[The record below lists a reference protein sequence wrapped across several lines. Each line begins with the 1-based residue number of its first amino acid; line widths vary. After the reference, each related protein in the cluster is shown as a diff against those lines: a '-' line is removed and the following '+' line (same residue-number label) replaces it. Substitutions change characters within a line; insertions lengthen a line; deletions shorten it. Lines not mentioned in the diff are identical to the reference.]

1 MSDVTTV
8 LPRKSPTRLTGLL
21 HGTLLLIVYCVIAH
35 LSLQLSFAAT
45 NVSPVWPPSGIA
57 IAALLIMGPR
67 YWPVIAAGAWLVN
80 AIGFSQSGAALPAAV
95 TTSLMIAAG
104 NTLEAVLGSVLIRR
118 IWRQR
123 GVFADV
129 VGVFLFVGAAALAA
143 AVSALAGAS
152 ALLQGGFIGWDGFF
166 NVMTTWWLGNIVGI
180 LVLTS
185 LFVAWFRYRPPGAI
199 RGGFGGAVILL
210 LLIVTVT
217 VMIFVPDFGDRS
229 DKQLM
234 MFLYVPCLAM
244 AAYCYGLRGVTSIS
258 LVLTAAAVTAT
269 LKGHGPFVSGSTNA
283 SMVALDSFLLLWVSC
298 GLVLAADITER
309 ARTSTL
315 KIRDLLLPWLAL
327 MVALGAT
334 AFAWRIAMVSTERV
348 VSEEFNHR
356 VSSIQAR
363 ISDRMKDYEQV
374 LKGAAGL
381 FYASTDVTWR
391 EWSRYVQELQLE
403 DGYPGIQGV
412 GYAAYLDSGKE
423 KNAFVEKVRSEGFA
437 EFTIE
442 PEGKRS
448 ILTPVTYLEP
458 YDWRNQRAHGY
469 DMFSESI
476 RRKALSQA
484 RDSGKA
490 AMTGKITLVQ
500 ETDVGTQAGFL
511 MYLPIYA
518 GGRVP
523 ATVAERRAQMRG
535 FVYSPFRMNDLID
548 GILTGAYPDIGITI
562 FDGAEVLPEQQ
573 LFRNDSL
580 DASDVPESARRQ
592 TVRDVAVADRQWL
605 VQVEALPEFESGVD
619 YQKAQIVLA
628 GGILISL
635 LLFSFVRALV
645 VTRSRALALAEQM
658 TAALRQ
664 SESKFS
670 SMAESAS
677 EALFMLDNE
686 GRIYSW
692 NRAAER
698 IFGYS
703 EAEIIGHS
711 WLELVSPATRDQ
723 RLAEWKQVS
732 VAGLPDLTDR
742 TFEGECSGKNGAL
755 FPVEFSLSSWESD
768 GQMYFGIILRDVT
781 EARLAEQRV
790 EQARAAAEAA
800 SRAKSDFVANMSHE
814 IRTPMNAVLG
824 MTRILGRTNLSI
836 EQQRYLEMA
845 RSAGQSLM
853 SILNDILDF
862 SKIEAGRMDL
872 APVDFNIDQFSTSL
886 ANIMSVDAGQK
897 ALELAVGVDP
907 DVPRQL
913 VGDELRLR
921 QIMVN
926 LLSNAIKFTEEG
938 EVSLLIE
945 QVERRD
951 QESTVRFTVRDSGI
965 GMTEEQLS
973 NLFTAFSQGD
983 ASMTRRFGGTGLGL
997 SISRKL
1003 VYLMGGQINVSS
1015 TPGKGSEFS
1024 VTLPLKVSAFAP
1036 PPETSLPKPI
1046 GEHHVVLIDDNDT
1059 SRDYLKKTLQ
1069 GWHWQVN
1076 SYASGDAAL
1085 ADVRE
1090 HPPEES
1096 LQHIYLLGLSASG
1109 LDGVELAAR
1118 VRRLPRGRDAII
1130 ILMVGAHVHAA
1141 ALADQDASLI
1151 DAVILKPVTS
1161 SHLYD
1166 RLLEIL
1172 VARDDKWQT
1181 TVPNKPQG
1189 MRELE
1194 GVRLLVVE
1202 DNLLNQV
1209 VTRGFL
1215 EHAGAGLT
1223 MLEDGEQA
1231 VNHLRT
1237 HADRYDLVLMDIQMP
1252 VMDGIT
1258 ATEIIRGELQLELPV
1273 LALTAGVLEE
1283 ERERYARAGMNGFI
1297 PKPLDEDELIQTI
1310 LQYWQKTPVADPPE
1324 QGDEPVVLP
1333 ASEPESEPGEILN
1346 LSTLTSL
1353 SRASASG
1360 AQVVETIMRRFVDEG
1375 IEPLQ
1380 NARRSWQQ
1388 EDENAAATA
1397 LHTLRGSI
1405 GSIGAKR
1412 FAAAALSL
1420 ETLIKQEDE
1429 EATEDHWDRLE
1440 DELSHALVV
1449 ARQWLETEGS
1459 APASPLAS
1467 MVSSESGSEPLA
1479 EPSDTILELDR
1490 LLASHNLKTKALFGE
1505 CRDELGQWLSSADI
1519 ESMGQHI
1526 GRMEF
1531 GPALAI
1537 LRMAVTGN
1545 NTEA

>member
-1 MSDVTTV
+1 MPDVTIEPPNTSSIKINRV
-8 LPRKSPTRLTGLL
+8 FSGLL
-21 HGTLLLIVYCVIAH
+21 LLVVYGVVAH

-67 YWPVIAAGAWLVN
+67 YWPVIAVGAWLVN
-80 AIGFSQSGAALPAAV
+80 VVGFVQSGTLLPAAA

-104 NTLEAVLGSVLIRR
+104 NTLEALLGALLIRR

-129 VGVFLFVGAAALAA
+129 VSVFMFVGVAALAA
-143 AVSALAGAS
+143 AVSAILGS
-152 ALLQGGFIGWDGFF
+152 LALLQGGFIGLDAVL
-166 NVMTTWWLGNIVGI
+166 NVSTTWWLGNVVGI

-185 LFVAWFRYRPPGAI
+185 LFVAWYRYTPPGAI
-199 RGGFGGAVILL
+199 RGGFGGALILL

-217 VMIFVPDFGDRS
+217 AMIFLPAFGDRT

-234 MFLYVPCLAM
+234 MFLYVPCLAI

-258 LVLTAAAVTAT
+258 LALTALAVTAT
-269 LKGHGPFVSGSTNA
+269 LKGYGPFAFGSANA
-283 SMVALDSFLLLWVSC
+283 AMVALDSFLLLWVSC
-298 GLVLAADITER
+298 GLLLAADVTER
-309 ARTSTL
+309 ALTSTL
-315 KIRDLLLPWLAL
+315 KIRELLLPWLAL
-327 MVALGAT
+327 MIALGLT
-334 AFAWRIAMVSTERV
+334 AFAWRIATVSTERV

-356 VSSIQAR
+356 VSAIQAR
-363 ISDRMKDYEQV
+363 ISDRMKDYKQV

-381 FYASTDVTWR
+381 FYSSDEVTWR
-391 EWSRYVQELQLE
+391 EWSRYVQELNLE
-403 DGYPGIQGV
+403 ESYPGIQGV
-412 GYAAYLDSGKE
+412 GYAVYLNSEEE
-423 KNAFVEKVRSEGFA
+423 KNAFVEKVRSEGFS
-437 EFTIE
+437 EFTIKPQGE
-442 PEGKRS
+442 RTV
-448 ILTPVTYLEP
+448 LAPVTYLEP

-476 RRKALSQA
+476 RRMAISHA

-490 AMTGKITLVQ
+490 AVSGKITLVQ

-511 MYLPIYA
+511 MYLPIYD

-523 ATVAERRAQMRG
+523 DTIAERRAQLSG

-548 GILTGAYPDIGITI
+548 SILAGAYPDIGITL
-562 FDGAEVLPEQQ
+562 FDGAEALPARQ
-573 LFRNDSL
+573 LFRSESL
-580 DASDVPESARRQ
+580 DARDIREHAKRE
-592 TVRDVAVADRQWL
+592 TVRRISVADRQWL
-605 VQVEALPEFESGVD
+605 LRLRALPEFEHGVD

-635 LLFSFVRALV
+635 LLFAFVRALV

-670 SMAESAS
+670 SLAESAS
-677 EALFMLDNE
+677 EALFMLDSE
-686 GRIYSW
+686 GKIYSW

-698 IFGYS
+698 IFGYP

-723 RLAEWKQVS
+723 RLAEWKHMS

-742 TFEGECSGKNGAL
+742 TFGGECSRKNGQR

-768 GQMYFGIILRDVT
+768 GQIYFGIILRDVT

-790 EQARAAAEAA
+790 EQARAAAEDA
-800 SRAKSDFVANMSHE
+800 SRAKTDFVANMSHE

-824 MTRILGRTNLSI
+824 MTRILGRTDLSV

-845 RSAGQSLM
+845 RSAGHSLM
-853 SILNDILDF
+853 AILNDILDF

-872 APVDFNIDQFSTSL
+872 APVDFNIDHFSTSL
-886 ANIMSVDAGQK
+886 ANIMAVDAGHK
-897 ALELAVGVDP
+897 TLELAVGVDP
-907 DVPRQL
+907 EVPRQL

-921 QIMVN
+921 QVMVN

-945 QVERRD
+945 QVDRRGQD
-951 QESTVRFTVRDSGI
+951 STLRFIVRDTGI
-965 GMTEEQLS
+965 GMSEDQIR

-983 ASMTRRFGGTGLGL
+983 TSMTRRFGGTGLGL

-1003 VYLMGGQINVSS
+1003 VYLMGGQIGVRSE
-1015 TPGKGSEFS
+1015 PGKGSEFA
-1024 VTLPLKVSAFAP
+1024 VTLPLKVAAFTP
-1036 PPETSLPKPI
+1036 LPEKPLPKPI
-1046 GEHHVVLIDDNDT
+1046 IEHHVILVDDNDT

-1069 GWHWQVN
+1069 GWHWHVN

-1085 ADVRE
+1085 ADVQA
-1090 HPPEES
+1090 HPPEEH
-1096 LQHIYLLGLSASG
+1096 LQHIYLMGLAASG

-1130 ILMVGAHVHAA
+1130 ILMVGTHMHAG
-1141 ALADQDASLI
+1141 ALANQDASLI

-1172 VARDDKWQT
+1172 VARDDKWQS
-1181 TVPNKPQG
+1181 TVPNKPQSA
-1189 MRELE
+1189 RELE
-1194 GVRLLVVE
+1194 GMRLLVVE

-1215 EHAGAGLT
+1215 EHAGAELT
-1223 MLEDGEQA
+1223 MLDDGQQA
-1231 VNHLRT
+1231 VDHLRT
-1237 HADRYDLVLMDIQMP
+1237 DAHRYDMVLMDIQMP
-1252 VMDGIT
+1252 VMDGVT
-1258 ATEIIRGELQLELPV
+1258 ATEIIREQLKLQLPV
-1273 LALTAGVLEE
+1273 LALTAGVLGEE
-1283 ERERYARAGMNGFI
+1283 QARYASAGMNGFI
-1297 PKPLDEDELIQTI
+1297 PKPLDEDELIRTI
-1310 LQYWQKTPVADPPE
+1310 LQHWHKTAPA
-1324 QGDEPVVLP
+1324 EPLTTEKDQAAPLP
-1333 ASEPESEPGEILN
+1333 EPEKERGEVLN
-1346 LSTLTSL
+1346 LNALTAL

-1360 AQVVETIMRRFVDEG
+1360 AQVVASIVRRFVDTG
-1375 IEPLQ
+1375 VEPLQ
-1380 NARRSWQQ
+1380 AARRSWN
-1388 EDENAAATA
+1388 EGDRDAAATA

-1405 GSIGAKR
+1405 GSIGAQR
-1412 FAAAALSL
+1412 FAAAALALENKIKEGGEHPL
-1420 ETLIKQEDE
+1420 ETF
-1429 EATEDHWDRLE
+1429 WDRLE
-1440 DELSHALVV
+1440 GELAQTLDA
-1449 ARQWLETEGS
+1449 ARSWLESET
-1459 APASPLAS
+1459 PASADPAPPIT
-1467 MVSSESGSEPLA
+1467 SG
-1479 EPSDTILELDR
+1479 EPSAAYSDRILELHR
-1490 LLASHNLKTKALFGE
+1490 LLASHNLKAKALFE
-1505 CRDELGQWLSSADI
+1505 TCRDELGIWLASSDI
-1519 ESMGQHI
+1519 DAMAKHI
-1526 GRMEF
+1526 NQMEF
-1531 GPALAI
+1531 ERAHAI
-1537 LRMAVTGN
+1537 LKTATARGPK
-1545 NTEA
+1545 EE